1 MNLDHP
7 PPPPPPRRPST
18 VARRYWK
25 ARVANLVG
33 SFAEPRAFQQALVR
47 RLTDLLDRPARK
59 EPAAEPATPP
69 PTWAEARARYRWSP
83 ALLRRRYREHAAL
96 ARWTLPAALASLG
109 IGVICWGL
117 GDGSGGLA
125 SLSAALLLLVLGL
138 RPAYRCWSIRR
149 RTLGGFSDF
158 LRRPQAWWPPPLPDD
173 YTP

>member
-1 MNLDHP
+1 VAPL
-7 PPPPPPRRPST
+7 RRKST
-18 VARRYWK
+18 
-25 ARVANLVG
+25 G
-33 SFAEPRAFQQALVR
+33 SFRPKTEWLLYAEIEMAPYC
-47 RLTDLLDRPARK
+47 RK
-59 EPAAEPATPP
+59 FT
-69 PTWAEARARYRWSP
+69 EARARYRWSP

-109 IGVICWGL
+109 IGVIRWGL
-117 GDGSGGLA
+117 GDGSGGLP
-125 SLSAALLLLVLGL
+125 SLSAALLLLALGL